1 MKLGITVTTIAFLG
15 LATLSLAESES
26 RTKMV
31 VAVVADDSGEETRIE
46 LDSDE
51 LGFDLHDMQ
60 QGENR
65 SIVDKNGQTILVTRE
80 ADGFR
85 FDVNGKTIRMPA
97 FHGDRH
103 GEHHEMIEIDGAD
116 ADDVDVRV
124 IRSGHPGHTHG
135 PEDIMIM
142 SGKPID
148 DATRHA
154 INSLLE
160 SAGHTSD
167 VRFIDHEAPNGG
179 PHRIKVIE
187 KRVEVAE

>member
-31 VAVVADDSGEETRIE
+31 VAVVADDSGDVTRIE

-51 LGFDLHDMQ
+51 LGFNLHDMQ
-60 QGENR
+60 EGENR

-85 FDVNGKTIRMPA
+85 FDVNGKTIRVPE
-97 FHGDRH
+97 FHGSGH
-103 GEHHEMIEIDGAD
+103 GKQHEMIEIDGAGINVHVLQD
-116 ADDVDVRV
+116 GRV
-124 IRSGHPGHTHG
+124 ESMHGSGG
-135 PEDIMIM
+135 IMIL

-148 DATRHA
+148 DATQQA
-154 INSLLE
+154 IKSLLE

-167 VRFIDHEAPNGG
+167 VRFIDHAAPDGG